1 MPGSMPLQ
9 TREHITPPASP
20 EAKSRTSRLRPLLGR
35 IILGICFLGA
45 YLLLTRSG
53 VILESRTGFTV
64 WYPANGLAFAVMLGV
79 SPWYAPLV
87 VIADLLSLVMFYHQ
101 RLFSWS
107 LALDPLGVAAY
118 AAAAL
123 ILRRRWRIDFN
134 LTHRR
139 DVVRYAVG
147 ALAAAAF
154 STAAGVGGLLADHS
168 LTWDQSWLSAF
179 SWYSGDAIALLSIG
193 PTLLIH
199 VLPGVRKQLSM
210 FAPNASGSQELRGFA
225 GMTVAEALETVAQLL
240 ALVLVLWL
248 MFGPSLSRLGVY
260 YLSFLPI
267 IWIAMRRGIAR
278 VSIAILLFNF
288 GVVLALRIFIP
299 ESIPTV
305 RLGTLMLSVSFTGLM
320 VGSSVSE
327 RDRIGDELH
336 QQTLHLHSLIENS
349 PFGIVVLD
357 PLRRVQL
364 CNAVFESIF
373 LFSAREMSGKTLE
386 SLLSARHEI
395 DQMRE
400 LSAQV
405 FAGQAVHET
414 IRHFRR
420 DGKFIDVEINA
431 VPLRREGRVE
441 GAYAIYNDI
450 SERARAQEQAENDA
464 ASLKRWVE
472 ELQLRTTQMA
482 LLNEMGDMLQCC
494 ANTLEARSVVSRL
507 CRKLFADAVSG
518 MLFEFNSTPD
528 VVEATAS
535 WGNSHIS
542 ESSFAP
548 PACWAVRRGR
558 AYWSEPASDG
568 ILCSHFMSQDAVAV
582 LCVPMMAQSEVV
594 GLLHLQYGSLL
605 AAKDGDQQGFR
616 KAQETLASAAAGQI
630 ALAFAS
636 LRLRD
641 TLREQSIRDPLTGL
655 FNRRIMQEALERE
668 LHRARRKNHSVTVAL
683 IDLDHFKR
691 FNDTWGHDAGDL
703 VLKTIAQVFRSHF
716 RAEDVICRYGGEEF
730 SVILP
735 EASIEDAA
743 KRADALRHEL
753 VKVRIRHLEHALD
766 PVTLS
771 IGLAAFPQHGT
782 TAEQLLRKADE
793 CLYES
798 KAGGRDRVTV
808 PHVNEIVTERE
819 VSTTR

>member
-1 MPGSMPLQ
+1 
-9 TREHITPPASP
+9 
-20 EAKSRTSRLRPLLGR
+20 
-35 IILGICFLGA
+35 
-45 YLLLTRSG
+45 
-53 VILESRTGFTV
+53 
-64 WYPANGLAFAVMLGV
+64 
-79 SPWYAPLV
+79 
-87 VIADLLSLVMFYHQ
+87 
-101 RLFSWS
+101 
-107 LALDPLGVAAY
+107 
-118 AAAAL
+118 
-123 ILRRRWRIDFN
+123 
-134 LTHRR
+134 
-139 DVVRYAVG
+139 
-147 ALAAAAF
+147 
-154 STAAGVGGLLADHS
+154 
-168 LTWDQSWLSAF
+168 
-179 SWYSGDAIALLSIG
+179 
-193 PTLLIH
+193 
-199 VLPGVRKQLSM
+199 
-210 FAPNASGSQELRGFA
+210 
-225 GMTVAEALETVAQLL
+225 
-240 ALVLVLWL
+240 
-248 MFGPSLSRLGVY
+248 
-260 YLSFLPI
+260 
-267 IWIAMRRGIAR
+267 MRRGIAR

-655 FNRRIMQEALERE
+655 FDRRIMQEALERE